1 MFIPYFADL
10 LRMHFRKGRF
20 INATNYVSTVLF
32 FPDLMNMVQAAIF
45 LLPLIKL
52 NLTKYPVQWHSGY
65 FLSLHRR
72 LSIWQANTIFLV
84 ITVNSAS
91 LKICH
96 FNYLVF
102 FTCMYI
108 SSATFLLKILYW
120 NLVTEN
126 LKHII
131 RVTIGSI
138 IEKNI

>member
-45 LLPLIKL
+45 LLPLIKS
-52 NLTKYPVQWHSGY
+52 NLTKYPVKCVQWHSGY
-65 FLSLHRR
+65 FLSLYRR

-102 FTCMYI
+102 LLESYI
-108 SSATFLLKILYW
+108 CISLLLHFYSKFY
-120 NLVTEN
+120 
-126 LKHII
+126 
-131 RVTIGSI
+131 
-138 IEKNI
+138 IEI